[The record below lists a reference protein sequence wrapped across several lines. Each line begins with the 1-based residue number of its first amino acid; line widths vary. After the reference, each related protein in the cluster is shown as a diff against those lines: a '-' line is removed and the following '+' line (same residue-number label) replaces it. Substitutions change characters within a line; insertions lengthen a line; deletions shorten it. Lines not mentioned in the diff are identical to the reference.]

1 MQFGLFGGARTKRS
15 AGIEDSQGYESFID
29 YVVEADRL
37 GFRQLFMVAHH
48 FTGQGQV
55 SASMTLLAYLAAK
68 TQKNRLGTAG
78 GLLPRHNTPPVARDA
93 APPHPPRRA
102 ASRVRVAPT

>member
-37 GFRQLFMVAHH
+37 GFMA
-48 FTGQGQV
+48 
-55 SASMTLLAYLAAK
+55 TLICSTSLAVPFAYMKPCNHRAQEGSCPVRAWPVC
-68 TQKNRLGTAG
+68 G
-78 GLLPRHNTPPVARDA
+78 GI
-93 APPHPPRRA
+93 
-102 ASRVRVAPT
+102 

>member
-37 GFRQLFMVAHH
+37 GFRQMFMVEHH

-55 SASMTLLAYLAAK
+55 SASMTLLAW
-68 TQKNRLGTAG
+68 QWNRLKHQRPQIARWVTVGAG
-78 GLLPRHNTPPVARDA
+78 VTLVA
-93 APPHPPRRA
+93 
-102 ASRVRVAPT
+102 SLT